1 MAILEHQRP
10 HPSRTLLV
18 SRGKLSGLDP
28 DRRGLLTLVMFFLT
42 QILCGQTGVLSTPQP
57 DGATEPARILAVSDE
72 AALDRFV
79 PNEGVVELMF
89 ESLLQGFTNTA
100 HPKEAWEQ
108 FLQPEDVVGIKV
120 LCEPGRLSGTRPAV
134 VKAVIRSLGKAGVAP
149 SRVVVWDRRLGPM
162 LASGYGSLR
171 EELGVRL
178 AGAQEEGYDSEV
190 FYEAPLVGQLVF
202 GDLEFGKA
210 NEAGVGRRSFVT
222 KILTQQ
228 VSRILV
234 IHPLINHYR
243 GGVHG
248 NLVGLSR
255 GAFDNFLRFEVDQDR
270 FNQAVVEAIALPEVF
285 DKFAF
290 SLSDALIC
298 QYQGEERGFLQY
310 SKAFQSLRMSRD
322 MVAMDVRALSELQD
336 LRRQASLPVETSVQT
351 LYENAQLLELGIAD
365 ASRIRMDFLH
375 RLPSGA
381 ESSPVSKGSEK
392 VRP

>member
-10 HPSRTLLV
+10 HPSPTLLV

-149 SRVVVWDRRLGPM
+149 SRVVVWDL
-162 LASGYGSLR
+162 SL
-171 EELGVRL
+171 
-178 AGAQEEGYDSEV
+178 
-190 FYEAPLVGQLVF
+190 
-202 GDLEFGKA
+202 
-210 NEAGVGRRSFVT
+210 
-222 KILTQQ
+222 
-228 VSRILV
+228 
-234 IHPLINHYR
+234 IHI
-243 GGVHG
+243 
-248 NLVGLSR
+248 
-255 GAFDNFLRFEVDQDR
+255 
-270 FNQAVVEAIALPEVF
+270 
-285 DKFAF
+285 
-290 SLSDALIC
+290 
-298 QYQGEERGFLQY
+298 
-310 SKAFQSLRMSRD
+310 
-322 MVAMDVRALSELQD
+322 
-336 LRRQASLPVETSVQT
+336 
-351 LYENAQLLELGIAD
+351 
-365 ASRIRMDFLH
+365 
-375 RLPSGA
+375 
-381 ESSPVSKGSEK
+381 
-392 VRP
+392 